1 METAPEQVKKRSFT
15 KSLRMAAAV
24 LLTAAVGLLAAA
36 LAGVQLFGLTP
47 YAVPVDGAWGEYRIG
62 DLLYLSQRML
72 QPGDAVIYVEEAT
85 VSLSL
90 GTVAR
95 KDRGWVL
102 LEIGDGTFISIEEGY
117 IVGTA
122 VCSLPYLGYAIF
134 FLRSA
139 GGRRAVC
146 LLVLGML
153 LWLQLP
159 EKGRRKHLIFGM
171 FKNYSQ
177 TRRPF

>member
-1 METAPEQVKKRSFT
+1 MGTAPEQVKKRSFA
-15 KSLRMAAAV
+15 KILRMAAAV
-24 LLTAAVGLLAAA
+24 LLTAAVGLLTAA
-36 LAGVQLFGLTP
+36 LAGVQLFGLIP
-47 YAVPVDGAWGEYRIG
+47 YAVPMDGAWGEYRMG
-62 DLLYLSQRML
+62 DLLYLSRRTL
-72 QPGDAVIYVEEAT
+72 QTGDAVIYVEEAT

-90 GTVAR
+90 GTVVR
-95 KDRGWVL
+95 KDRGLVL
-102 LEIGDGTFISIEEGY
+102 LETGDGTTVAVEEGY
-117 IVGTA
+117 IAGTA
-122 VCSLPYLGYAIF
+122 VCALPYLGHAVF

-159 EKGRRKHLIFGM
+159 EKGRRTHLIFGM